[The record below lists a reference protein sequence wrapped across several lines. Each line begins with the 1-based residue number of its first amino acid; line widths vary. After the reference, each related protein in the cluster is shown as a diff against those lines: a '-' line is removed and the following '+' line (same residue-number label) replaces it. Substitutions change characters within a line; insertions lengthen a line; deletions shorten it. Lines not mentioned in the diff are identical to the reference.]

1 MIVREMDFSKIANE
15 GQVRFA
21 HARGFIAKVEPVEID
36 ELRQL
41 LLKAYSA
48 IN

>member
-1 MIVREMDFSKIANE
+1 MPADLLP
-15 GQVRFA
+15 
-21 HARGFIAKVEPVEID
+21 KVEPVEID
-36 ELRQL
+36 ELKQL